1 MSSTGA
7 FQYWQ
12 RTMVH
17 GGPGTV
23 VRLPGLFSG
32 LGARRILLVS
42 DKGLKDAGIVDQIAG
57 IFDDKRMPGGPK
69 LVGIFT
75 DTAPDAESAC
85 IDDALKMARE
95 TAADALLAVGGGSV
109 LDSVKL
115 LKMAHAQKSRQCQ

>member
-1 MSSTGA
+1 
-7 FQYWQ
+7 
-12 RTMVH
+12 MVH

-23 VRLPGLFSG
+23 VRLPGLFDG
-32 LGARRILLVS
+32 LGARRVLLVS
-42 DKGLKDAGIVDQIAG
+42 DKGLKDVGIVDKIAG
-57 IFDDKRMPGGPK
+57 LFEEGRMPGGPK

-75 DTAPDAESAC
+75 DTAPDAESGC

-115 LKMAHAQKSRQCQ
+115 LKLALHKKTVHLKTIHSVVIPAGF